1 MISVGLALAVQQQI
15 GMAMM
20 LENELNLPPVKIMQ
34 ALADAGLKLVADD
47 TQVMFDAS
55 RLYPRLIADGGK
67 PDLKLVEE

>member
-55 RLYPRLIADGGK
+55 RLYPKLIAEDIK